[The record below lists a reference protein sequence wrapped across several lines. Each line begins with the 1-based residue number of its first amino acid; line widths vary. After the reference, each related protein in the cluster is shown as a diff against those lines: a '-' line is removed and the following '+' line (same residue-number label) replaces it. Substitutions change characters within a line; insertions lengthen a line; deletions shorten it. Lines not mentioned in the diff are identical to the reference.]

1 MKKFLV
7 IAVAVVAVLY
17 IVLLLIGQSTMKR
30 FEESLPVGEVISPSG
45 RLVCSHAAFM
55 EYVKVSLEI
64 SNAGFGSYHYLESEE
79 DVDRLL
85 AAFDAL
91 ELDGPETTF
100 VAAHIPTGDTY
111 THTCE
116 EERCSERD
124 VFHARSE
131 CGEATISVD
140 LGNFCRHLAVR
151 FREQDHCLIAPFQ
164 GDQ

>member
-1 MKKFLV
+1 MKKFLA
-7 IAVAVVAVLY
+7 IAAAVVAVLY

-30 FEESLPVGEVISPSG
+30 FEESRPVGEVISPSG
-45 RLVCSHAAFM
+45 RLVCSYAAYM
-55 EYVKVSLEI
+55 DYVQTSLKI
-64 SNAGFGSYHYLESEE
+64 ANALLQFYPYLESEE

-116 EERCSERD
+116 EEPCSERD
-124 VFHARSE
+124 ALHAWSE
-131 CGEATISVD
+131 CREATLGVD
-140 LGNFCRHLAVR
+140 LGGYCIELAVR